1 MSDPAPAE
9 GAARY
14 ALRLAYDGTPYDGW
28 QTQPSGATVQ
38 DHVERALAGIAG
50 HPVATVCAGRTDSG
64 VHALA
69 QVVHFESDAARPLA
83 AWVRGTNALLPQGIA
98 IQHALRVDAGFH
110 ARYGAT
116 RRAYTYLI
124 HRGAQRHPLVATR
137 AGWVFRPLDLARLAE
152 AARALEGEHDFSSF
166 RSSQCQAA
174 SPVRR
179 METLRLSE
187 RGALVVVDLCANAFL
202 HHMVRNIVGALVW
215 VGLGRRPPEWV
226 RELLAARDRRL
237 GAPTFAAQGLYL
249 AGVEYP
255 GVEALGTWPPLQAP

>member
-1 MSDPAPAE
+1 
-9 GAARY
+9 
-14 ALRLAYDGTPYDGW
+14 
-28 QTQPSGATVQ
+28 
-38 DHVERALAGIAG
+38 
-50 HPVATVCAGRTDSG
+50 
-64 VHALA
+64 
-69 QVVHFESDAARPLA
+69 
-83 AWVRGTNALLPQGIA
+83 
-98 IQHALRVDAGFH
+98 
-110 ARYGAT
+110 
-116 RRAYTYLI
+116 
-124 HRGAQRHPLVATR
+124 
-137 AGWVFRPLDLARLAE
+137 
-152 AARALEGEHDFSSF
+152 
-166 RSSQCQAA
+166 
-174 SPVRR
+174 